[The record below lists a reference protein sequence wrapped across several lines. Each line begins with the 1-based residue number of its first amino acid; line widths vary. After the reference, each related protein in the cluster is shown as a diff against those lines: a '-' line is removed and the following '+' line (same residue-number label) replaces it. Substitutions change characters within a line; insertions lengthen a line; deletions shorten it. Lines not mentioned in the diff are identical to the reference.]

1 MSEDK
6 KDSTLN
12 LSLKVDIENVSPSS
26 ATLIRQWMRG
36 VLENFARAKLLKS
49 FVEVMEIDRSRPE
62 DA

>member
-6 KDSTLN
+6 SLLN
-12 LSLKVDIENVSPSS
+12 LSLKVDIENVSPHS
-26 ATLIRQWMRG
+26 ATLIRQRMRG

-49 FVEVMEIDRSRPE
+49 FVEVTEIDRSKPE